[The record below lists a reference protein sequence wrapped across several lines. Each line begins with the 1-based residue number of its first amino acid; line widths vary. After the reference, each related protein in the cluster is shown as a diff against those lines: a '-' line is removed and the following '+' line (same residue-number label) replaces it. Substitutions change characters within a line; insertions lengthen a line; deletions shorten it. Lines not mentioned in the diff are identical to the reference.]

1 MSARSEGEAQAAP
14 PAQRNCWHCSA
25 QAACPVTRLRG
36 DHVAKLQLEEH
47 GFRAGDVLQAQ
58 GSISTA
64 LRIIKSGTVMM
75 SCALTR
81 DGAHQPIGV
90 LGRGTV
96 TGQFGLLGRASP
108 VTHIGILEGRYC
120 ELSNAALRSS
130 GLLEDPAFLWAMQDF
145 MAHAIEK
152 YVSWSLLRSGDS
164 VTRQLAGALLHL
176 SELQCS
182 LRVRLPTQTT
192 LAELLGTTRESITRA
207 FARLEKNGDV
217 SRCGRHYCDLHMPR
231 LLQRIQARNPSLPN

>member
-1 MSARSEGEAQAAP
+1 MSARTEGEAEGALA
-14 PAQRNCWHCSA
+14 AQRNCWHCAA
-25 QAACPVTRLRG
+25 QTACPVTRLRG
-36 DHVAKLQLEEH
+36 DLMAKVQLREH
-47 GFRAGDVLQAQ
+47 RFRAGDVLQAQ

-75 SCALTR
+75 CCALPPYGGHR
-81 DGAHQPIGV
+81 SIGV

-130 GLLEDPAFLWAMQDF
+130 GLLEDPAFLWALQDF
-145 MAHAIEK
+145 MAHAMEQ
-152 YVSWSLLRSGDS
+152 YFSWSMLRSGDS

-182 LRVRLPTQTT
+182 LRVRLPTQTV
-192 LAELLGTTRESITRA
+192 LADLLGTTRESITRA

-231 LLQRIQARNPSLPN
+231 LLERIQAPDPSLPH